1 MSVLTGVMTNKGRE
15 TLAKSFGNVGGYSLS
30 RAAKFVFGE
39 GGFELI
45 GGLKQAKVPN
55 PALTDIEADGI
66 SLYRFEKLFVAAD
79 VAFIAPSTI
88 EFRCKLDPTE
98 ANDDGT
104 GDSPEFF
111 ELGLFDD
118 SNNLI
123 VYATFDAQT
132 KTATK
137 SLITYIQCPF

>member
-30 RAAKFVFGE
+30 RAVKFVFGE
-39 GGFELI
+39 GGFEI
-45 GGLKQAKVPN
+45 VGGVKQPKIPN

-66 SLYRFEKLFVAAD
+66 SLYRFEKLLTAAD
-79 VAFIAPSTI
+79 VAFIPPSTI

-104 GDSPEFF
+104 GPEFF
-111 ELGLFDD
+111 EMGLFDD

-132 KTATK
+132 KVETK